1 MKRNTVNNNVQ
12 FGRPGRRSPEARSR
26 TIERLSERPRIL
38 IVCEGEKTEP
48 NYFRAFR
55 VTNDVFGE
63 GLETIRVVEE
73 AERLNNADGPFN
85 QIWCVFDRDSF
96 PPDNFDNAVSKVR
109 ALASKGFRVAYSN
122 EAFELWYILH
132 FEYQDAALPRASY
145 WPRLSAHIGHE
156 YRKGDPDI
164 YSVMQSHGNEELA
177 LRYALRLRDHHS
189 ENLPYSRRN
198 PQTTVDEL
206 VKYLRGVQRER
217 GF

>member
-1 MKRNTVNNNVQ
+1 MKRNTVNTKVQ
-12 FGRPGRRSPEARSR
+12 FGYPGRRSPEGRNR
-26 TIERLSERPRIL
+26 TIERLRERPRIL

-55 VTNDVFGE
+55 VTNNVFGE

-73 AERLNNADGPFN
+73 AERLNEVDGPFDR
-85 QIWCVFDRDSF
+85 IWCVFDRDSF
-96 PPDNFDNAVSKVR
+96 PADNFDNAVKKVLS
-109 ALASKGFRVAYSN
+109 LASKGFRVAYSN

-145 WPRLSAHIGHE
+145 WPRLTGHIGRD

-164 YSVMQSHGNEELA
+164 YSVLHSKGNEELA
-177 LRYALRLRDHHS
+177 HKYAQRLREHHA
-189 ENLPYSRRN
+189 EDLPLSRRN

-206 VKYLRGVQRER
+206 VRYLRDVQRER